1 MVSLL
6 LLVART
12 QLVRYAVWLL
22 GSALGVRGL
31 GLQRETHRL
40 LGLVMQGKVHMLGE
54 MAMLGRILKGHSP
67 LLLRVHIPVQKLGP
81 LQMHSLSEI
90 TIAREQGDLE
100 LYTAFYAPSQKVQIK

>member
-6 LLVART
+6 LLVAHT
-12 QLVRYAVWLL
+12 QLLEFAVRLL
-22 GSALGVRGL
+22 GSALGARGM
-31 GLQRETHRL
+31 GSQRETHRL

-54 MAMLGRILKGHSP
+54 MVMLGRILKGHFP

-90 TIAREQGDLE
+90 TMSLAAG
-100 LYTAFYAPSQKVQIK
+100 